1 MSKEKQETIQNEEE
15 KIKQEIFANSSF
27 DETRIAIVEDGRL
40 SELMWERR
48 SLENIVGNIYKGVVE
63 NVLPGI
69 SSAFINI
76 GMDKNSYIY
85 ISDVLGNQKESID
98 KLLKKNQE
106 VMVQVT
112 KAAISTKG
120 MKVTM
125 DVSLPGRY
133 LVLTPYQDFVGVSKS
148 IEDDNERAR
157 LSDIIRR
164 IAAPE
169 VLNKKGCIVR
179 TEADGASERELERE
193 LKFLLRLWDSI
204 QNKFDNSRPPCLL
217 HRDMD
222 MTLQVARD
230 ILSDDTDI
238 YMLDNREDYKNV
250 QEFVAKMSPE
260 LKGKVK
266 LYDGKT
272 PIFKAFGI
280 EKEIEDIR
288 RIKVP
293 LPNGGSLIIQEAE
306 SLCAIDVNTG
316 RFTGNKSQEE
326 TVTATN
332 LEAAKEIARQLRLR
346 NIGGIIV
353 IDFIDMKKA
362 ANRHKLVEALEKAV
376 GNDRAKIRIL
386 PVTRLGLVEMTRE
399 RKRESTCSLL
409 TEECPECHGS
419 GRVLSSES
427 IIIQI
432 QREIYGLTMGRPGGS
447 LRVVVHPIL
456 CEILKKKQSIIERNI
471 RRSIKLTS
479 DPQLTW
485 EDYRIVLE

>member
-1 MSKEKQETIQNEEE
+1 MSKEKEEPQEERTHR
-15 KIKQEIFANSSF
+15 EIFANSSF
-27 DETRIAIVEDGRL
+27 EETRIAIMEDGRL

-48 SLENIVGNIYKGVVE
+48 SSGHIVGNIYKAVVE

-69 SSAFINI
+69 SSAFMRI
-76 GMDKNSYIY
+76 GMEKNAYIY
-85 ISDVLGNQKESID
+85 ISDVLGNQKEPID
-98 KLLKKNQE
+98 KLLKKDQE

-112 KAAISTKG
+112 KDAISTKG

-133 LVLTPYQDFVGVSKS
+133 LVLTPFQDFVGVSKS
-148 IEDDNERAR
+148 IEDANERAR
-157 LSDIIRR
+157 LSEIIRR
-164 IAAPE
+164 IASPE
-169 VLNKKGCIVR
+169 KLGRKGCIVR

-204 QNKFDNSRPPCLL
+204 QNKFDHSRPPCLL

-230 ILSDDTDI
+230 VLSDETDI
-238 YMLDNREDYKNV
+238 YMLDNREDYRNV
-250 QEFVAKMSPE
+250 LDFVGKMSPE
-260 LKGKVK
+260 LKNKIK

-272 PIFKAFGI
+272 PIFKAFDI

-288 RIKVP
+288 KIKVP

-316 RFTGNKSQEE
+316 RFTGSKSQEE

-362 ANRHKLVEALEKAV
+362 SNRHKLVEALEHAV
-376 GNDRAKIRIL
+376 RNDRAKIRIL

-427 IIIQI
+427 IIIKI
-432 QREIYGLTMGRPGGS
+432 QREIYGLTTGASGGN
-447 LRVVVHPIL
+447 LRIVVHPIL
-456 CEILKKKQSIIERNI
+456 CEILKKKQGLIERNI
-471 RRSIKLTS
+471 RRPMKIMS